1 MTTLALLKLN
11 PRSQAA
17 RRSLRNPQELHKT
30 LMACFPQHRGSDARS
45 AFGVLWRVEP
55 GDAPTILMQSAVEPD
70 IARLPCAYAEAQI
83 RSLDDHLKA
92 LGRGQTVHF
101 RVVLNPVRKSRT
113 GGKSTQF
120 VVPSREHADWVSRRL
135 ASNGIALD
143 GAPAVTGLPARHIT
157 RQGKKFLI
165 YSIRAD
171 GIGQVSDPEILSRA
185 IRNGIG
191 HAKAWGCGLITVLRA
206 HVESRADA

>member
-1 MTTLALLKLN
+1 MTTLTLLKLN

-17 RRSLRNPQELHKT
+17 RRSLKNPQEIHKT
-30 LMACFPQHRGSDARS
+30 LMACLPQHSGSDARS

-55 GDAPTILMQSAVEPD
+55 GDVPTILMQAAVEPD
-70 IARLPCAYAEAQI
+70 ITKLPDAYAEAQI
-83 RSLDDHLKA
+83 RSLDGHLKA
-92 LGRGQTVHF
+92 LGGGQTVHY
-101 RVVLNPVRKSRT
+101 RVVLNPTRKSRT

-120 VVPSREHADWVSRRL
+120 VVPSRERAGWASQRL

-143 GAPAVTGLPARHIT
+143 GPPTVTGLPARYIT
-157 RQGKKFLI
+157 RQGKKFPI

-171 GIGQVSDPEILSRA
+171 GIGQVSDTEILSRA

-206 HVESRADA
+206 QVESQADA